1 MGVFLAFF
9 GCVLIWGSTWYAIEL
24 QLGVVPKEWS
34 LVYRFGIAS
43 LVLFAICLLKRERLR
58 IRLRNHI
65 WMAITGMT
73 LFSTGYVFTYWGAG
87 YLTSGLVAV
96 TFSMLSFLNI
106 LNARIFLG
114 NPVSPSTIGAALIGM
129 LGLVLIF
136 MPEIS
141 TLSLEDDTTLGVAL
155 CLIATV
161 IASLGNVS
169 AGAASTRSA
178 PVLSFNAWSLGY
190 GALTNLVFALAS
202 GEAIAFDPRAPYVL
216 SLLYLSIVGTVIAF
230 TMYVWLIGKIGV
242 GRAAY
247 MAVMVPVVALVISTL
262 FEGFIWTPEAMAGLA
277 LVIVGN
283 VAMIRRKAKLTA
295 PAAPAATEP
304 RKITDPT

>member
-1 MGVFLAFF
+1 MGVLLAFF

-24 QLGVVPKEWS
+24 QLGIVPKEWS
-34 LVYRFGIAS
+34 LVYRFGLAS

-58 IRLRNHI
+58 IKLRNHV

-73 LFSTGYVFTYWGAG
+73 LFSTGYVFTYWGTE

-106 LNARIFLG
+106 VNARIFLG
-114 NPVSPSTIGAALIGM
+114 NPITLSTIGAALIGIV
-129 LGLVLIF
+129 GLVLIF

-141 TLSLEDDTTLGVAL
+141 TLSLADDTTLGVAL

-161 IASLGNVS
+161 VASLGNVS
-169 AGAASTRSA
+169 AGAASTRSV

-202 GEAIAFDPRAPYVL
+202 GKAIAFDPHAPYVL
-216 SLLYLSIVGTVIAF
+216 SLLYLSLVGTVIAF
-230 TMYVWLIGKIGV
+230 SMYVWLIGKIGV

-262 FEGFIWTPEAMAGLA
+262 LEGFVWTVEAMIGLS
-277 LVIVGN
+277 LVIIGN
-283 VAMIRRKAKLTA
+283 VTMIRRKA
-295 PAAPAATEP
+295 PAAKPCAPDAAQPA
-304 RKITDPT
+304 K

>member
-34 LVYRFGIAS
+34 LVYRFGLAS
-43 LVLFAICLLKRERLR
+43 LVLFAICFIRKERLR
-58 IRLRNHI
+58 IRLQNHL

-73 LFSTGYVFTYWGAG
+73 LFSTGYVFTYWGTE

-106 LNARIFLG
+106 VNARIFLG
-114 NPVSPSTIGAALIGM
+114 NPITPSTIGAALIGIA
-129 LGLVLIF
+129 GLVLIF
-136 MPEIS
+136 MPEI
-141 TLSLEDDTTLGVAL
+141 TVLTLEDDTTLGVAL
-155 CLIATV
+155 CLTATV
-161 IASLGNVS
+161 MASIGNVS
-169 AGAASTRSA
+169 AGAASTRSV
-178 PVLSFNAWSLGY
+178 PVLSFNAWSIGY

-202 GEAIAFDPRAPYVL
+202 GKPIAFDPHAPYVL

-230 TMYVWLIGKIGV
+230 TMYIWLIGKIGV

-247 MAVMVPVVALVISTL
+247 MAVMVPVVALVIST
-262 FEGFIWTPEAMAGLA
+262 FMEGFVWTIEAAVGLA
-277 LVIVGN
+277 LVVAGN
-283 VAMIRRKAKLTA
+283 VLMINRKAKAVT
-295 PAAPAATEP
+295 PAAPDCVEP
-304 RKITDPT
+304 EKL